1 MGDTVNSSRFSV
13 KVTHSQSLV
22 THILTQLLFIR
33 YNLKWKKFHL
43 TADLKSSRAIILVC
57 GLQFMQL
64 YKGILEK
71 LKLWRDSNPCHSIL
85 VKHYDRLNFKRGFF
99 CAEESSQRESVQ
111 CFLVKTY
118 KWHEESQILTEKR
131 VWRLIHCALCRH
143 IFSNVYQSACVWKHT
158 TQLFIPHLNHLS
170 DHLIFSVVF
179 NL

>member
-1 MGDTVNSSRFSV
+1 MGDTVNSSRFSD

-71 LKLWRDSNPCHSIL
+71 LKLWQDSNPCHSIL

-99 CAEESSQRESVQ
+99 CVEESSQRESVQ

-131 VWRLIHCALCRH
+131 VWHLIHCALSVV
-143 IFSNVYQSACVWKHT
+143 IFSATYISLLAFEN
-158 TQLFIPHLNHLS
+158 TQHNYSFLTSIISRIISYSL
-170 DHLIFSVVF
+170 
-179 NL
+179 

>member
-1 MGDTVNSSRFSV
+1 MGDTVNSRFSD

-43 TADLKSSRAIILVC
+43 TADLKSSRAIIVVC

-99 CAEESSQRESVQ
+99 CVEESSQRESVQ

-131 VWRLIHCALCRH
+131 VWRLIHCALCVV
-143 IFSNVYQSACVWKHT
+143 IFST
-158 TQLFIPHLNHLS
+158 TYISLLAFENTQHNYSFLTSIISRIISYSL
-170 DHLIFSVVF
+170 
-179 NL
+179 